1 MAEDKDKKP
10 LRTKFSKEELLYNDE
25 IVNSIKEQN
34 DLLSEQAGI
43 RKESKTLSEAVLSDL
58 KENMELGGAVV
69 RNEEDL
75 AKKIVAGRTRE
86 RDLIYEVNAA
96 QRAGDDYSAKILS
109 ERLGDQR
116 NLNIGYDEELDQ
128 REIINAKMGVMDN
141 LMKAMEDIPFLKQFY
156 DGEEAIAHMEE
167 SLIAGESA
175 GKGLMNYI
183 GTLVP
188 DLAKMAKAAIEFT
201 QFKSTATFLKN
212 AMFEVSKSTAG
223 FSRDLGL
230 SSDNAIIMRA
240 GMSQVAMDT
249 GNMAITTL
257 KTSAA
262 MATLNDQFGTAS
274 GIIKGDIVGEIA
286 VLTNLTNMSA
296 ESAGRFAST
305 MMKSGKAASTVTEE
319 ARQTV
324 RATADEFGVRLDI
337 NKTLDEAGKVTGV
350 MAANMGNN
358 VVAITKAISV
368 AKQFGMTMQD
378 LASSSS
384 SLLDFQS
391 SIDAEL
397 QAELFTGKQLNL
409 EKARLAAL
417 TGDYETLTREI
428 AANVADENEWSTM
441 NVLAKE
447 KMAAA
452 LGMTSDQMSDIIYKE
467 SNLAE
472 MAKAAEERGDY
483 GAAQDLTKRDIQQK
497 MADLQEKMAD
507 VATTYLAPALNV
519 VSEIFSTL
527 ADNSGLLYTMLGA
540 ITLLKFGGMVSG
552 LLSLGASLAAA
563 GVGSAAL
570 MSGLTLGIGAVAIV
584 AGIVAITTAM
594 SNAKKKAASE
604 MKDGII
610 GSDGGMIV
618 SGPKGSIQ
626 LDSEDQI
633 IAGTNLGG
641 GGGKGESNAREER
654 YQKESIA
661 LLKQISVATAA
672 SGLGS
677 MVATIAYN
685 GFDAIKAPTHYGTKF
700 R

>member
-34 DLLSEQAGI
+34 TLLSEQVGI
-43 RKESKTLSEAVLSDL
+43 RKESKTLSEAVLSDI

-75 AKKIVAGRTRE
+75 AKKITAGRTRE
-86 RDLIYEVNAA
+86 KDLIYEINAA
-96 QRAGDDYSAKILS
+96 QRAGDDYSSKILQ

-116 NLNIGYDEELDQ
+116 DLNTGYDEELGQ
-128 REIINAKMGVMDN
+128 RELINDKMGVMDN

-156 DGEEAIAHMEE
+156 NGEEAIAHMEE

-188 DLAKMAKAAIEFT
+188 DLKKMAKAAIEFT
-201 QFKSTATFLKN
+201 QFKSTATFLKE

-230 SSDNAIIMRA
+230 SADNAIIMRA
-240 GMSQVAMDT
+240 GMSQAAMDT

-274 GIIKGDIVGEIA
+274 GIIRGDIVGEIA

-358 VVAITKAISV
+358 VIAITKAVSV
-368 AKQFGMTMQD
+368 TKQFGMTMQD

-507 VATTYLAPALNV
+507 VAVTYLAPALNV
-519 VSEIFSTL
+519 VSELFSTI

-540 ITLLKFGGMVSG
+540 ITLLKFGGMISG

-563 GVGSAAL
+563 GIGSAAL
-570 MSGLTLGIGAVAIV
+570 MSGLTLGIGAIAIV

-641 GGGKGESNAREER
+641 GKGKSNANDEK
-654 YQKESIA
+654 YQQKSIE
-661 LLKQISVATAA
+661 LLKMIAVATAA
-672 SGLGS
+672 SGVGS
-677 MVATIAYN
+677 MVATIAYS
-685 GFDAIKAPTHYGTKF
+685 GFDAVKADNHYGTKF